1 MEYKVNWF
9 ESYLRD
15 RLQFVQ
21 NSEKKSNYL
30 ETETGIPQGG
40 ALSGVF
46 FTIFLN
52 DMPQCCVNT
61 EMYQYADDTNT
72 VKD

>member
-1 MEYKVNWF
+1 MLYRIKSEWF

-21 NSEKKSNYL
+21 YSEKKSNYL
-30 ETETGIPQGG
+30 ETETGIPQGS
-40 ALSGVF
+40 ALSGLL

-72 VKD
+72 V